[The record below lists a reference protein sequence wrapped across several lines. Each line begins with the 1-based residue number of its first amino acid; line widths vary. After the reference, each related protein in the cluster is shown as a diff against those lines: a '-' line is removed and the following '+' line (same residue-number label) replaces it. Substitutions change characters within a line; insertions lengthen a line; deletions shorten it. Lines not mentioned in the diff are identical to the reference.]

1 MNLNEIDEFPLC
13 KQKKIK
19 GNRRLAREK
28 AMQIIVAAEI
38 SDIDW
43 AEMFNHIFFRDFNF
57 GDDEEKIE
65 KLLKPHEVLEIESD
79 TPIEWKQDQ
88 LDFARLLIYETE
100 KNREELDRMI
110 DEFAK
115 NWELER
121 IAIIDRVLMLM
132 AATELLKFKEIPAK
146 VSINEAIEIA
156 KMYSTDNSG
165 HFINGVLDAM
175 LADLKAKDKIKKS
188 GRGLL

>member
-1 MNLNEIDEFPLC
+1 MNPNSIDEFPLS
-13 KQKKIK
+13 KNKKIK
-19 GNRRLAREK
+19 GTRRLAREK
-28 AMQIIVAAEI
+28 AMQVIVAAEI

-65 KLLKPHEVLEIESD
+65 KLLKPAEVLEMESD

-88 LDFARLLIYETE
+88 LDFARLLIYETNE
-100 KNREELDRMI
+100 NRDELDRMI

-121 IAIIDRVLMLM
+121 IAIIDRALMQM

-156 KMYSTDNSG
+156 KLYSTDNSG